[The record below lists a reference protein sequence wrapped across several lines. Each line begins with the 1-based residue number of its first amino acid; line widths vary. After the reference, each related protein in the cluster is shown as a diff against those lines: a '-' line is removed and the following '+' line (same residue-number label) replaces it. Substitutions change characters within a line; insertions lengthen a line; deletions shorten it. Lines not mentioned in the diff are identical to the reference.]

1 VQFDVA
7 GPRCGG
13 HAGFGQHE
21 CAEDVA
27 PAVPAQATIGLNN
40 RAAMLR
46 MANVILI
53 LAAGRIRLPFII
65 ARVEPKFTAAQ
76 VV

>member
-1 VQFDVA
+1 
-7 GPRCGG
+7 
-13 HAGFGQHE
+13 
-21 CAEDVA
+21 
-27 PAVPAQATIGLNN
+27 
-40 RAAMLR
+40 MLR